1 MVCVYFF
8 LFWYS
13 TCAGSEVWGQMTK
26 SPCPIVKSQEE
37 LIQVNLVFFKVGSAS
52 TVPQEEI
59 SKEQIKE
66 RKTPKS
72 NVLSN
77 PSGGAA
83 FAFVCVS
90 LRLSLVFVD
99 SGGTTTR
106 NCFDQN
112 GVLRVVEASL
122 VALRRSVE
130 HIGISQVPQSLPVL
144 LLAKSSFQDRLGR
157 QQPESQSQSLVLHSS
172 HTGNASDTDR
182 PSG

>member
-1 MVCVYFF
+1 M
-8 LFWYS
+8 
-13 TCAGSEVWGQMTK
+13 
-26 SPCPIVKSQEE
+26 
-37 LIQVNLVFFKVGSAS
+37 
-52 TVPQEEI
+52 PQEEI

-106 NCFDQN
+106 NALIKMVFSGWSRHRLWPLG
-112 GVLRVVEASL
+112 GVLNIL
-122 VALRRSVE
+122 V
-130 HIGISQVPQSLPVL
+130 
-144 LLAKSSFQDRLGR
+144 
-157 QQPESQSQSLVLHSS
+157 
-172 HTGNASDTDR
+172 
-182 PSG
+182 

>member
-1 MVCVYFF
+1 
-8 LFWYS
+8 
-13 TCAGSEVWGQMTK
+13 MTK

-90 LRLSLVFVD
+90 LGLNLVFVD

-112 GVLRVVEASL
+112 GVLWVVEASL

-157 QQPESQSQSLVLHSS
+157 RQPESQSQSLVLHSS

>member
-1 MVCVYFF
+1 
-8 LFWYS
+8 
-13 TCAGSEVWGQMTK
+13 MTK

-72 NVLSN
+72 HVLSN

-112 GVLRVVEASL
+112 GVLWVVEASL

-130 HIGISQVPQSLPVL
+130 HIGISQVPQSLPARRPPSQAFKTDLVVGSL
-144 LLAKSSFQDRLGR
+144 SLKVSHWCFTQAILAMPVIQ
-157 QQPESQSQSLVLHSS
+157 
-172 HTGNASDTDR
+172 TD
-182 PSG
+182 PQADGEVF

>member
-1 MVCVYFF
+1 M
-8 LFWYS
+8 
-13 TCAGSEVWGQMTK
+13 
-26 SPCPIVKSQEE
+26 
-37 LIQVNLVFFKVGSAS
+37 
-52 TVPQEEI
+52 PQEEI

-77 PSGGAA
+77 LSGGAA

-112 GVLRVVEASL
+112 GVLWVVEASL

-130 HIGISQVPQSLPVL
+130 HIGVSQVPQSLPVL
-144 LLAKSSFQDRLGR
+144 AVVQVKLSRQTWSLA
-157 QQPESQSQSLVLHSS
+157 
-172 HTGNASDTDR
+172 A
-182 PSG
+182 